1 MMFNICLYHIILVF
15 FFQSE
20 SIYWQEIISRKQIFK
35 NSTKYEKD
43 TGVVGGDLKVPL
55 FIIGET
61 D

>member
-1 MMFNICLYHIILVF
+1 MILG

-43 TGVVGGDLKVPL
+43 KGVVGGNLKVPL